1 MNNLIILAV
10 ATGMSFFLLCVIA
23 ANLLGMKDRNT
34 GIIAIVGLCITF
46 SLLVCGI
53 VFHNT
58 QHMLAC
64 MKYDNVVALKYDV
77 HNGPPAKSIDES
89 KVVFQEDYY
98 SDRFVIMAWDDKPVD
113 KYEQL
118 VKAE

>member
-1 MNNLIILAV
+1 MNNLIILAI
-10 ATGMSFFLLCVIA
+10 ATGMSCFLLCMIV
-23 ANLLGMKDRNT
+23 ANAFEMKDRNI
-34 GIIAIVGLCITF
+34 GIIAIVGVCITF
-46 SLLVCGI
+46 SLFVCGI

-64 MKYDNVVALKYDV
+64 MKYDNVVALKYRVND
-77 HNGPPAKSIDES
+77 GPAKSIDES
-89 KVVFQEDYY
+89 KVVFQEDEYG
-98 SDRFVIMAWDDKPVD
+98 DRFVIMAWDDKPAD

>member
-1 MNNLIILAV
+1 MNDFIILAI
-10 ATGMSFFLLCVIA
+10 ATGMSFFFLCMIV
-23 ANLLGMKDRNT
+23 ANAFEMKDRNI
-34 GIIAIVGLCITF
+34 GLIAIVGVFITF
-46 SLLVCGI
+46 SLFVCGI

-64 MKYDNVVALKYDV
+64 MKYDNVVALKYRVND
-77 HNGPPAKSIDES
+77 GPAKSIDES
-89 KVVFQEDYY
+89 KVVFQEDEYG
-98 SDRFVIMAWDDKPVD
+98 DRFVIMAWDDKPAD

>member
-1 MNNLIILAV
+1 MNNLIILAI
-10 ATGMSFFLLCVIA
+10 ATGMSFFLLCVIV
-23 ANLLGMKDRNT
+23 ANAFEMKDRNI
-34 GIIAIVGLCITF
+34 GIIAIVGVCITF
-46 SLLVCGI
+46 SLFVCGI

-64 MKYDNVVALKYDV
+64 MKYDHVVALKYDV
-77 HNGPPAKSIDES
+77 HSGPAKSIDES
-89 KVVFQEDYY
+89 KVVFQEDYF
-98 SDRFVIMAWDDKPVD
+98 SDRLVIMAWDDKPAD

>member
-1 MNNLIILAV
+1 MNNLIILAI
-10 ATGMSFFLLCVIA
+10 ATGMSFLVLCEIA

-34 GIIAIVGLCITF
+34 GIIAIVGICITF
-46 SLLVCGI
+46 SLFMCGI
-53 VFHNT
+53 MFHNT

-64 MKYDNVVALKYDV
+64 MKYDNVVALKYRVND
-77 HNGPPAKSIDES
+77 GPAKSIDES
-89 KVVFQEDYY
+89 KVIFQEDEYGY
-98 SDRFVIMAWDDKPVD
+98 RLVIIAWDDKPAD

>member
-10 ATGMSFFLLCVIA
+10 AAGMSFFVLCVIA
-23 ANLLGMKDRNT
+23 ANAFGMKDRNI
-34 GIIAIVGLCITF
+34 GIMAIVGLCITS

-53 VFHNT
+53 VFHNI

-64 MKYDNVVALKYDV
+64 MKYDNVVALKYRVND
-77 HNGPPAKSIDES
+77 GPAKSIDES
-89 KVVFQEDYY
+89 KVVFQEDEYG
-98 SDRFVIMAWDDKPVD
+98 DRLVIMAWDDKPAD